1 MKEGRNI
8 DERVL
13 VSFET
18 KGSTKNNIEIGER
31 ARTSAFHHVH
41 ELCAFTDGFTRD
53 ERIFAGFD
61 FWWTVETF
69 FPSPENMYKVI
80 VLHALSHTHTHAH
93 AHIYTHTHI
102 QIYHRRVSPCTHSR
116 SPSRYVLF
124 RTRWG
129 NEKRRKKRCFAKFP
143 KKPKWRSDE
152 FNVCTILSA
161 MRGDDCSKEREARVV
176 QLGAIPCNTYTETT
190 HLTTTNHW
198 IR

>member
-1 MKEGRNI
+1 MDPVKEGRNI

-13 VSFET
+13 VNFET

-80 VLHALSHTHTHAH
+80 ILHALSHTHTHTRTRTY
-93 AHIYTHTHI
+93 IYT
-102 QIYHRRVSPCTHSR
+102 YTHSNLPQE
-116 SPSRYVLF
+116 SQSVYTQSF
-124 RTRWG
+124 S
-129 NEKRRKKRCFAKFP
+129 FP
-143 KKPKWRSDE
+143 VRFVSNKVGE
-152 FNVCTILSA
+152 
-161 MRGDDCSKEREARVV
+161 
-176 QLGAIPCNTYTETT
+176 
-190 HLTTTNHW
+190 
-198 IR
+198 

>member
-80 VLHALSHTHTHAH
+80 VLHALSHTHTH
-93 AHIYTHTHI
+93 THTHI
-102 QIYHRRVSPCTHSR
+102 YIHIHTFKFTTGESVRVHTVVLLPGTFCFKQGGGMKKGEKNGALRNFQKNQNGGVTSSMF
-116 SPSRYVLF
+116 VLLF
-124 RTRWG
+124 RLCAGTIARRK
-129 NEKRRKKRCFAKFP
+129 EKRE
-143 KKPKWRSDE
+143 SS
-152 FNVCTILSA
+152 N
-161 MRGDDCSKEREARVV
+161 
-176 QLGAIPCNTYTETT
+176 
-190 HLTTTNHW
+190 
-198 IR
+198 